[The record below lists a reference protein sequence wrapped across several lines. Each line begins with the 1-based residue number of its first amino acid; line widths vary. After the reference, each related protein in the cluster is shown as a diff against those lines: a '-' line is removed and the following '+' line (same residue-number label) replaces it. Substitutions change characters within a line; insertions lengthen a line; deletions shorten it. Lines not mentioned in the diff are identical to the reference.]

1 MTTVELDVED
11 LLESLDHMASQRPV
25 AAHVVAMSNDDRA
38 GAGELAAA
46 VGADVALATKVMRL
60 ANSAYFGLSGRVT
73 GLPFAVTVV
82 GFNSVRSLA
91 TVALAGIDDA
101 QTLPGGFWNV
111 SVHLA
116 VASRTVAPQFAANPT
131 DAMCLGLLAQL
142 GAALLHGADSEGYDE
157 IVADTDL
164 GTERLLAE
172 SRRYG
177 VSAPELTAEA
187 LQQWRFPLSMVD
199 ALRAVPHGAEGAL
212 LRTAYELT
220 GRITDRE
227 HKPTP
232 LDRLSGRRVSEAQT
246 PARVATIRAD
256 VADLRSALGL

>member
-1 MTTVELDVED
+1 MTTVELDIDD
-11 LLESLDHMASQRPV
+11 LLESLDTMASQRPV
-25 AAHVVAMSNDDRA
+25 AAQIVAMTNDDRA

-60 ANSAYFGLSGRVT
+60 ANSAYFGLSGRVPS
-73 GLPFAVTVV
+73 LQFAVTVI

-101 QTLPGGFWNV
+101 HALPEGFWHV

-116 VASRTVAPQFAANPT
+116 VASRTVAPQFQVNPT
-131 DAMCLGLLAQL
+131 DAMCLGLLAEL
-142 GAALLHGADSEGYDE
+142 GAALLHQADTNGYAE
-157 IVADTDL
+157 IVAETDL
-164 GTERLLAE
+164 GAERFLAE

-177 VSAPELTAEA
+177 VCAPELTADA
-187 LQQWRFPLSMVD
+187 LQQWSFPIGMVD
-199 ALRAVPHGAEGAL
+199 ALRAVPHGTEGAM

-220 GRITDRE
+220 GRITRRE

-232 LDRLSGRRVSEAQT
+232 LDRLSERRVSETQT
-246 PARVATIRAD
+246 RARIAAIRAD
-256 VADLRSALGL
+256 VTDLRSALGL